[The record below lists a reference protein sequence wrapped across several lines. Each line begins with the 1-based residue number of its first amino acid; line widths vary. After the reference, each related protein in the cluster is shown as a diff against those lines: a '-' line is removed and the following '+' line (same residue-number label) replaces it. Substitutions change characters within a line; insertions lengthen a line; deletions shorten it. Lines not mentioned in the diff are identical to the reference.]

1 MKLNQ
6 AVRTVVATLALATA
20 GVVMAS
26 PVTAL
31 AGTDNG
37 FNNGL
42 ILGEPI
48 FYGNVGS
55 PAGDGTDEWLDGGTS
70 VQITSAWKGTLLSAT
85 LELVSG
91 GWGADGLAKVMF
103 NGQLLGYLTA
113 AFDDNTGDSFVVKDL
128 FDLTPY
134 LSLISGTDSLEI
146 VTSSDLDGG
155 ALDYVKLSLQI
166 RETGSGGGDVPEPT
180 TLALVALALAGMS
193 SQRRRR

>member
-1 MKLNQ
+1 M
-6 AVRTVVATLALATA
+6 
-20 GVVMAS
+20 
-26 PVTAL
+26 
-31 AGTDNG
+31 
-37 FNNGL
+37 
-42 ILGEPI
+42 
-48 FYGNVGS
+48 
-55 PAGDGTDEWLDGGTS
+55 
-70 VQITSAWKGTLLSAT
+70 
-85 LELVSG
+85 
-91 GWGADGLAKVMF
+91 
-103 NGQLLGYLTA
+103 
-113 AFDDNTGDSFVVKDL
+113 VKDL

>member
-6 AVRTVVATLALATA
+6 AVRTLVATLALATA
-20 GVVMAS
+20 GVVMAA

-37 FNNGL
+37 FNSGL
-42 ILGEPI
+42 ILGEAI

-70 VQITSAWKGTLLSAT
+70 VQITSAWTGTLLSAT

-113 AFDDNTGDSFVVKDL
+113 AFDDNTGDSFVVKDV

-134 LSLISGTDSLEI
+134 LALISGTDSLEI
-146 VTSSDLDGG
+146 VSSSDLDGG
-155 ALDYVKLSLQI
+155 ALDYAKLSLQI
-166 RETGSGGGDVPEPT
+166 RETGSGGGDVPEPA

-193 SQRRRR
+193 LQRRRR